1 MKAIPRLVGQ
11 HFLEAI
17 FNLDA
22 SNVEVANIYWKGCVQ
37 HGSRQHLLEVLE
49 KPQEWAP
56 AVFPISLQIY
66 SKEARKWKLVRSE
79 TGGVW
84 QHCTTQK

>member
-1 MKAIPRLVGQ
+1 MEVGN
-11 HFLEAI
+11 F
-17 FNLDA
+17 
-22 SNVEVANIYWKGCVQ
+22 YWKGCIQ

-79 TGGVW
+79 TGGLSLAAVYNTKVNIYLKK
-84 QHCTTQK
+84 CKSCLFSI

>member
-1 MKAIPRLVGQ
+1 MEVG
-11 HFLEAI
+11 
-17 FNLDA
+17 
-22 SNVEVANIYWKGCVQ
+22 NIYWKGCIQ

-79 TGGVW
+79 TGGECGSSEQYKSKHLPEEV
-84 QHCTTQK
+84 